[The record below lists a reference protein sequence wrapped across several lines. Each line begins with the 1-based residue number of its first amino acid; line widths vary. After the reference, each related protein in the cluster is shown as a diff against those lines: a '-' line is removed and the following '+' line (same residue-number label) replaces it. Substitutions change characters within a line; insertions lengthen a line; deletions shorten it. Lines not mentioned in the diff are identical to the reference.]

1 MERVSPR
8 RVSDRKG
15 SQLLVT
21 TGDFLV
27 KRWLRRDTKNRQEVS
42 KVRRQALK
50 LAIASATIGALT
62 LLTAGTALAAPG
74 GEKGPAAPVANMGL
88 GIAVNNVIANAA
100 NKGANVEPDPGLG
113 THLAV
118 GVVMQNNPALDVS
131 QPPFS

>member
-1 MERVSPR
+1 MR
-8 RVSDRKG
+8 
-15 SQLLVT
+15 T
-21 TGDFLV
+21 
-27 KRWLRRDTKNRQEVS
+27 
-42 KVRRQALK
+42 QALK

-131 QPPFS
+131 QPPFP